1 MTGEQKGWLQAMR
14 EGNGYNEENGP
25 RQTGLSV
32 TPWRRWLATVSQQ

>member
-14 EGNGYNEENGP
+14 EGNGYNEENGR
-25 RQTGLSV
+25 RQTGLYV